1 MSLDVLA
8 FFAHPDDETM
18 LCGGTL
24 ALLAAQGAR
33 VHLLLATRGEGGEV
47 GEPPICTREQLAQVR
62 EDELRCAARALG
74 AASLS
79 LMDYIDP
86 TVGPGE
92 ELYAFA
98 GDVDEVAARVAQA
111 ARDVKAGALIT
122 HGVNGEYGH
131 PAHMLAH
138 RAAVIARRMLSPNVP
153 LLYAAQASFP
163 EHPHPRLANVDAP
176 AHLVVDIQPVLQ
188 QKTDAALCH
197 ATQHALFVRQRSKE
211 AGRQMTVPEV
221 IHTLE
226 GLHRVFPPFTEP
238 GEIHDALADLLWA
251 SGSARG
257 SARTVEAD

>member
-24 ALLAAQGAR
+24 ALLAGQGAR
-33 VHLLLATRGEGGEV
+33 VHILIATRGEGGEV
-47 GEPPICTREQLAQVR
+47 GEPPLCTREQLAQVR
-62 EDELRCAARALG
+62 ENELRCAARALS
-74 AASLS
+74 AASLT

-98 GDVDEVAARVAQA
+98 DDVDEVAARVAQA
-111 ARDVKAGALIT
+111 AREVKAGALIT
-122 HGVNGEYGH
+122 HGINGEYGH
-131 PAHMLAH
+131 PAHLLAH
-138 RAAVIARRMLSPNVP
+138 RAAVIATRMLAPNAP
-153 LLYAAQASFP
+153 LLYSAQASFP

-176 AHLVVDIQPVLQ
+176 AHLVIDIQPVLQ

-197 ATQHALFVRQRSKE
+197 ATQNALFVRRQSEE
-211 AGRQMTVPEV
+211 AGRKLSVREV

-226 GLHRVFPPFTEP
+226 GLHRVSPPFSGP

-251 SGSARG
+251 NGSVRG
-257 SARTVEAD
+257 SMRTNEIA